1 MHELGAIKRLVV
13 AGTIVIA
20 CSGDGA
26 PRYDNPIMGCEDVAA
41 VDFVHRTGGRTII
54 TDLGPGRQ
62 DVRGEAGTTITAEKA

>member
-1 MHELGAIKRLVV
+1 M
-13 AGTIVIA
+13 IA